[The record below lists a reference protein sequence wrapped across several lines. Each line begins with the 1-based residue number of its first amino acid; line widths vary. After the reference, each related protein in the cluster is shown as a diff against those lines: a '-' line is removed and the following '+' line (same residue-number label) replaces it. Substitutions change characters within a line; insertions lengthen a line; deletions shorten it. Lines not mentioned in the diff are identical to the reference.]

1 MIVDAV
7 AICQLTDPGVQF
19 IMTPQSLAEMDGRP
33 DEDVR
38 VTDPVAGRFGRSHGN
53 ANLEMFSIPLVPF
66 LVHALGRRRRVTS
79 VSLSARAH
87 SLRRPRH
94 IDLRAVMG
102 LFLLLVAIVGSLSFW
117 SASSDTRPVLVA
129 ARDLPAGATLETS
142 DLAIAR
148 VRVDDTIYQAAVPA
162 AEIESII
169 GKALAEPIHA
179 QQLLV
184 RAEISNQPP
193 LGPDQMALT
202 IGISPESAVGG
213 QLRPGDTVQVLLTTD
228 KGTPAVHTTVVLPR
242 ATIYDIGYDQ
252 ETVVVNTRR
261 SDRGSISWLT
271 LIVTPEQAV
280 QLGQAKWAGELD
292 VALLSPES

>member
-1 MIVDAV
+1 
-7 AICQLTDPGVQF
+7 
-19 IMTPQSLAEMDGRP
+19 
-33 DEDVR
+33 
-38 VTDPVAGRFGRSHGN
+38 
-53 ANLEMFSIPLVPF
+53 
-66 LVHALGRRRRVTS
+66 
-79 VSLSARAH
+79 
-87 SLRRPRH
+87 
-94 IDLRAVMG
+94 MG
-102 LFLLLVAIVGSLSFW
+102 LFLLLVAVVGSLSFW

-129 ARDLPAGATLETS
+129 ARDLPAGTTLQTS

-148 VRVDDTIYQAAVPA
+148 VRVDDAIYQAAVPA
-162 AEIESII
+162 AEIESIT

-202 IGISPESAVGG
+202 IGITPESAVGG
-213 QLRPGDTVQVLLTTD
+213 QLRPGDAVQVLLTTD

-261 SDRGSISWLT
+261 SDRGSVSWLT

-292 VALLSPES
+292 VALLSPENQ